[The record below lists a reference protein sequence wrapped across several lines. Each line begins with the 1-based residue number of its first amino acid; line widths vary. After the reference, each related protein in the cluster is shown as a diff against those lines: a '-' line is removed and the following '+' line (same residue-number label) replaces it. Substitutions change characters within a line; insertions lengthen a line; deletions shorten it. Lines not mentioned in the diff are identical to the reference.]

1 MGLFRTDGLRAPL
14 QGKHSNASE
23 QATTDL
29 GGSLQLAVRGATGAG
44 NYRCNHFNVHGVFG
58 REWDFELKMG
68 RLWRVIRRRQPESAG
83 YRQPESANWT
93 EWTETCW
100 GNGRARCNGMTELGF
115 SDFSD

>member
-68 RLWRVIRRRQPESAG
+68 RLWRTVISPETARIGWLSPAGIRQLD
-83 YRQPESANWT
+83 RVD
-93 EWTETCW
+93 
-100 GNGRARCNGMTELGF
+100 RDLLGQWKG
-115 SDFSD
+115 SL

>member
-14 QGKHSNASE
+14 QGKHNNASE

-68 RLWRVIRRRQPESAG
+68 RLWRIVISPETARIGWLSPAGIRQLDRVDRDLLWQWKGS
-83 YRQPESANWT
+83 
-93 EWTETCW
+93 
-100 GNGRARCNGMTELGF
+100 L
-115 SDFSD
+115 

>member
-68 RLWRVIRRRQPESAG
+68 RLWRIVISPETARIGWLSPAGIRQLDRVDRDLLWQWKGS
-83 YRQPESANWT
+83 
-93 EWTETCW
+93 
-100 GNGRARCNGMTELGF
+100 L
-115 SDFSD
+115 

>member
-58 REWDFELKMG
+58 RGWDFELKMG
-68 RLWRVIRRRQPESAG
+68 RLWRTVISPETARIGWLSPAGIRQLD
-83 YRQPESANWT
+83 RVD
-93 EWTETCW
+93 
-100 GNGRARCNGMTELGF
+100 RDLLGQWKG
-115 SDFSD
+115 SL